1 MINENVKGM
10 QVRICLIRH
19 GETDWNVSRR
29 IQGQMDIPLNDNGRA
44 QAQAMSSKA
53 GGYPFD
59 RIYSSDLGRACD
71 TARALADR
79 CGLEVIT
86 MQELR
91 ERHFGR
97 FQGLTAAEAA
107 MRYPDGYARYKSRDP
122 EFNFDTGESLVQFA
136 RRVSDAL
143 AALIDR
149 HIGQTLAVVSH
160 AGVLDVVYRKATGR
174 ALQAPRDFPIPNC
187 TLNWL
192 IFDEQGWH
200 LQTWGDQLPG
210 ATLESA
216 E

>member
-1 MINENVKGM
+1 M

-29 IQGQMDIPLNDNGRA
+29 IQGQTDIPLNDNGCA
-44 QAQAMSSKA
+44 QAHAMSSKA
-53 GGYPFD
+53 GGYRFD
-59 RIYSSDLGRACD
+59 RIYSSDLGRAYD
-71 TARALADR
+71 TARVLADR
-79 CGLEVIT
+79 CGLEVSA

-91 ERHFGR
+91 ERHFGCL
-97 FQGLTAAEAA
+97 QGLTAAEAA
-107 MRYPDGYARYKSRDP
+107 MRYPQAYAGHKSRDP
-122 EFNFDTGESLVQFA
+122 DCNFESGESLLQFD
-136 RRVSDAL
+136 RRVNGAL
-143 AALIDR
+143 EALIDR

-187 TLNWL
+187 ALNWF

-200 LQTWGDQLPG
+200 LESWGDQLPG
-210 ATLESA
+210 AMLESA